1 LPQHPAQ
8 QLACRIARNRI
19 PDEFSFPLPEIS
31 STEINNTE
39 RKVMSTGN
47 IGYGFKSG
55 FPDERAI
62 IENQKQSLLFIN
74 DIFI

>member
-1 LPQHPAQ
+1 
-8 QLACRIARNRI
+8 
-19 PDEFSFPLPEIS
+19 
-31 STEINNTE
+31 
-39 RKVMSTGN
+39 MSTGN